1 MTETIDIENI
11 KYRGTVKEIKN
22 AIDMLERKTTLLD
35 LYTQL
40 RSYRVSPECTAKMND
55 AGGRLMTWLG
65 FAKRNKSVD
74 KGYVAT
80 NYLLRI
86 PHTPG
91 DKRLAS
97 GKPAATYSDI
107 DVVESAFEGA
117 FKSDS
122 PSPAVRRFLVD
133 LLGLLGLVKN
143 TKGGEAIPTRF
154 LRKLVASCRQQERDA
169 KCHKEEVCANEDER
183 IEKWLALRKECGLRI
198 DPEIAE
204 VVGAYCQALDPYGVY
219 PELPEKYQ
227 QVKREYFVRCPKSTV
242 WVWVDDVP
250 EPVRYSLY

>member
-1 MTETIDIENI
+1 MSKTEDNKDVVDIFDGQTILL
-11 KYRGTVKEIKN
+11 KLYKQLTSYGRS
-22 AIDMLERKTTLLD
+22 LERTT
-35 LYTQL
+35 Q
-40 RSYRVSPECTAKMND
+40 MND

-65 FAKRNKSVD
+65 FAEPNKAAGIGYTATRYLAQILHVR
-74 KGYVAT
+74 KGQ
-80 NYLLRI
+80 R
-86 PHTPG
+86 
-91 DKRLAS
+91 S
-97 GKPAATYSDI
+97 ESSKPAATYSDI
-107 DVVESAFEGA
+107 DVIESALEGA
-117 FKSDS
+117 FGDESTA
-122 PSPAVRRFLVD
+122 PAVRRFLSD
-133 LLGLLGLVKN
+133 LLWLLGLVRF
-143 TKGGEAIPTRF
+143 TKDREAIPTSF

-227 QVKREYFVRCPKSTV
+227 QVKREYFARCPKSTV